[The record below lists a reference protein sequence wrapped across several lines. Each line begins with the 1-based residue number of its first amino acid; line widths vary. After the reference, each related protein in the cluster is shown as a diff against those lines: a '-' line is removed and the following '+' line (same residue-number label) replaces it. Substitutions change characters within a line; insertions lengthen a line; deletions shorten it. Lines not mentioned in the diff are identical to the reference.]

1 MTRISW
7 DSVLPSVLLLWLCA
21 IAHVHATSLEEIQR
35 YADTGAIKLALK
47 IMDRE
52 QPALEKQ
59 PEQWMAW
66 ERQRI
71 SLYEARQDWAALAGR
86 LAKLPEFVSA
96 DFILFARGKRAEAF
110 IANNQGAQA
119 REVLR
124 SLIWSGVEYDQEQLA
139 NWRRLIIQSYLGDGL
154 AADAR
159 ISAVRFQQD
168 FAKQAEADLPLR
180 ARIALLNEQYSEVIN
195 ILGAHDAN
203 PAGNALRL
211 LAQLRGKS
219 QTASKVLQATQQALR
234 NTQLDKETFVNLWVV
249 AAEAAQAAEQLG
261 SRANAL
267 EHVIAEHQHISLPR
281 AIINPTSDDLW
292 QAYMDYATQISNK
305 EQLLIGQD
313 DKWLALAGSMRQQ
326 QPVGARA
333 LTAFVMLHGRNAK
346 LRAQAANTFV
356 EMISARRQGTDL
368 LRAMF
373 SDSVRFSER
382 STIPEPV
389 RHKLVDL
396 ALASGDID
404 LASEI
409 MATIEEPPAGA
420 DQFMWQLRRARILVL
435 GNKPALGAQ
444 ALHDIL
450 HSNPK
455 LEQLQVDRLMQVL
468 FDLQTTGEHESAYT
482 LFATMMT
489 RTADEKLQREIYYW
503 MAESRKAQ
511 ERYDEAAQLYLQSAM
526 HPDPKNMDPWA
537 QTAHYQ
543 AAEALSR
550 AGMLDDAQALFE
562 RLLRVT
568 EDPTRR
574 ATLKS
579 ALQKLWAKQ

>member
-7 DSVLPSVLLLWLCA
+7 DSVLPSVLLLWLCG

-59 PEQWMAW
+59 PEQWMQW

-110 IANNQGAQA
+110 IANSQGAQA
-119 REVLR
+119 RQVLR
-124 SLIWSGVEYDQEQLA
+124 SLIWSGADYDDVQLA
-139 NWRRLIIQSYLGDGL
+139 HWRRLIIQSYLGDAL

-159 ISAVRFQQD
+159 IAAMRFQQD
-168 FAKQAEADLPLR
+168 FAAQADADRLMR
-180 ARIALLNEQYSEVIN
+180 ARIALLNEQYAEVITM
-195 ILGAHDAN
+195 LRAQGKD
-203 PAGNALRL
+203 PASRALLL
-211 LAQLRGKS
+211 LAQLRGQS
-219 QTASKVLQATQQALR
+219 LSAARVLQSAQSQLR
-234 NTQLDKETFVNLWVV
+234 DTKLDKESFANLWVV
-249 AAEAAQAAEQLG
+249 VAEAARGAGQPG

-267 EHVIAEHQHISLPR
+267 EHVMADRGHVSLPR
-281 AIINPTSDDLW
+281 ALVNPGSDDLW
-292 QAYMDYATQISNK
+292 EAYMEYATQISNR

-333 LTAFVMLHGRNAK
+333 LTAFVMLRGYNAA
-346 LRAQAANTFV
+346 LRTQAAKTFV
-356 EMISARRQGTDL
+356 ELISARKQGARLLHTLFNDSAQFRQ
-368 LRAMF
+368 REA
-373 SDSVRFSER
+373 
-382 STIPEPV
+382 IPEPV

-396 ALASGDID
+396 ALANGEID

-420 DQFMWQLRRARILVL
+420 DKFMWQLRRARILVL
-435 GNKPALGAQ
+435 GNKPAVGAQ

-450 HSNPK
+450 HSNAK
-455 LEQLQVDRLMQVL
+455 LEQLQADRLMQVL

-550 AGMLDDAQALFE
+550 AGLLDDAQILFE